1 MLRENKT
8 IPHAVRFGIDISEFS
23 IQNNCL
29 FRGIRMV
36 VPQTL
41 RKRVLLDL
49 HSAHFGVTRML
60 SLARGF
66 CWWPGLDKDIKT
78 LISNCPNCM
87 ERKNNPP
94 EIYHHWS
101 YPTTPFE
108 RIHVDFAG
116 PFLGTYLLILI
127 DAFWKWPEVDILN
140 KINTDNTIAI
150 LRKIFATFGIPKTI
164 CPDNGVQF
172 VNPKFA
178 NFLKELR
185 IVHKRSA
192 PYHPATNGQAERYV
206 QTIKNKN
213 K

>member
-1 MLRENKT
+1 MPLTLSEVEKETTKDRELSKLLKMLRENKT

-101 YPTTPFE
+101 YRLSLCRFRGSFSGHLPAYPD
-108 RIHVDFAG
+108 RC
-116 PFLGTYLLILI
+116 ILKM
-127 DAFWKWPEVDILN
+127 A
-140 KINTDNTIAI
+140 
-150 LRKIFATFGIPKTI
+150 
-164 CPDNGVQF
+164 
-172 VNPKFA
+172 
-178 NFLKELR
+178 
-185 IVHKRSA
+185 
-192 PYHPATNGQAERYV
+192 
-206 QTIKNKN
+206 
-213 K
+213 